1 MRTAPRATSQR
12 AGRLTE
18 RETKILALLTAGKS
32 NEDIADYL
40 VLSVHTVHTHV
51 RDLSAN
57 IEAHSTIQAVA
68 SGGVPAPAQYRG
80 DRSDRG

>member
-18 RETKILALLTAGKS
+18 RETKILALLTAGTS
-32 NEDIADYL
+32 NEDIADHL

-57 IEAHSTIQAVA
+57 IEAHSTTPAVA
-68 SGGVPAPAQYRG
+68 SGGVPAPARYRG